1 MKSHDCYVFLQ
12 RLLPIAIREKLT
24 LEIKTTMIE
33 IAQTLKVNILKQVK
47 VDIIVILCKMEQ
59 IFSLAFFDIMVHL
72 AVHLLQEAE
81 LGGPVQNR

>member
-72 AVHLLQEAE
+72 AVHLLQKAE